1 MRFHIFTQSRTDDRF
16 RRIAVDGERV
26 DFPQYKTELFAAHAN
41 PFASTKGEPAYV
53 VTHVGTGMRVAGGKT
68 QSAAISVAR
77 RLINETSTQ
86 EFWRAIAAARQFI
99 KATQTLA

>member
-1 MRFHIFTQSRTDDRF
+1 MRFHIIAQSQTGKRF
-16 RRIAVDGERV
+16 QCIEVDGERV

-41 PFASTKGEPAYV
+41 PLARTAGEPAYV
-53 VTHVGTGMRVAGGKT
+53 VSHVGTGMRLSGGKT
-68 QSAAISVAR
+68 QAAAISTAR
-77 RLINETSTQ
+77 RLIAERSTE